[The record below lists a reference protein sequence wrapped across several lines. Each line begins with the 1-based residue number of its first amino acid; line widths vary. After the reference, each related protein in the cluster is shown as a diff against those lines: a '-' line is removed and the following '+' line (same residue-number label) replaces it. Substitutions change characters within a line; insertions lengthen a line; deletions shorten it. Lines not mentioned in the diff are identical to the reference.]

1 MSFDLGEVS
10 NFGGLTFPGSGGS
23 GGGDLVSTFSTIT
36 ALSGNFSTITVDN
49 GYFSTINLQGKSLLY
64 TYGDLV
70 STNSTLGYSTVT
82 LPFSY
87 GVKPDGS
94 PNFTV
99 VANYAEKAPLVTGT
113 VFPLIPVIDD
123 VSSFS
128 VFCSNIT
135 AEYQTQWITCGSL
148 PTIV

>member
-36 ALSGNFSTITVDN
+36 VSTISAIN
-49 GYFSTINLQGKSLLY
+49 GNFSTINLQGETLLY
-64 TYGDLV
+64 TYGNLV
-70 STNSTLGYSTVT
+70 STNSSLGYSTVT
-82 LPFSY
+82 LPFRY

-99 VANYAEKAPLVTGT
+99 VANYAEKAPLATGT
-113 VFPLIPVIDD
+113 VFPLVPVIEDI
-123 VSSFS
+123 SSFTL
-128 VFCSNIT
+128 FCTNTT
-135 AEYQTQWITCGSL
+135 ADYQTQWITCGFL
-148 PTIV
+148 QPTVV